1 MRNWLNE
8 FSKSKRSAS
17 KISFEDFEGQMNEF
31 KKFVKINESMT
42 LVLAVFCM
50 LRGKKNHVK
59 ISDLLEEIEPH
70 MHNDFIIAQVEALF
84 VGGWILYDDDGPF
97 SGSDQIY
104 LTHNAELALKTSN
117 PKAIPRKTIKKEDA
131 AMMTMFARA
140 VSFRN
145 KNISIREWSKYV
157 GSVLNEVQLPFV
169 QYLKSKKLRRNEYN
183 IALYIGLISIFEQSK
198 IELYHI
204 LNLFYDNPLDYARKK
219 QELNNS
225 AHPLYEKEVLE
236 KIKRD
241 NGSTKLDA
249 HGTWISNQSNRQLVD
264 QTIELKN
271 KTLEWNKFGKIKHK
285 NLLYNSNIVEQI
297 DFLKKVLNPSN
308 FKRFIHQSKK
318 NGDYA
323 GAIILLSGGP
333 GTGKTELA
341 KQLALE
347 TQRDLLTFQVAQ
359 QRNMYF
365 GESEKAIQSVFDDYK
380 RVSKQMDNSPILFFN
395 EADSVFGNRTSN
407 QSSVSQT
414 ENTIQTILLNELE
427 TFEGILICTTNMS
440 DNFDEAFSRRFL
452 MHIVIDNP
460 DEQIRKA
467 LILQIFPTISV
478 HVATTLANAFKF
490 TAAELG
496 NFKKQW
502 ELKKITG
509 LQKGDLGSNLK
520 SFLSQSTSVRS
531 INQIGYTTCY
541 QEKID

>member
-8 FSKSKRSAS
+8 FSKNKRSAS

-157 GSVLNEVQLPFV
+157 GSVLIEEQLPFI
-169 QYLKSKKLRRNEYN
+169 QYLKSKKLKRNDSTM
-183 IALYIGLISIFEQSK
+183 ALYIGLISIFEQSK
-198 IELYHI
+198 IEIYHV
-204 LNLFYDNPLDYARKK
+204 LNLFCDNPLDYARKR
-219 QELNNS
+219 QELTES

-241 NGSTKLDA
+241 HGAIKLGA
-249 HGTWISNQSNRQLVD
+249 HGSWISNQNGKHTVTESID
-264 QTIELKN
+264 LKN
-271 KTLEWNKFGKIKHK
+271 KTLEWSKFEKIKPK
-285 NLLYNSNIVEQI
+285 KLLYNAGILEQI
-297 DFLKKVLNPSN
+297 ELLKKVLNPQN
-308 FKRFIHQSKK
+308 FKKFTSQARK
-318 NGDYA
+318 NGEYA
-323 GAIILLSGGP
+323 GVIILLSGGP

-347 TQRDLLTFQVAQ
+347 THRDLLTFQVAQ
-359 QRNMYF
+359 QRNMYL

-380 RVSKQMDNSPILFFN
+380 RVSKRMDNSPILFFN
-395 EADSVFGNRTSN
+395 EADSVFGKRTNN
-407 QSSVSQT
+407 QSIVSQT

-427 TFEGILICTTNMS
+427 TFEGILICTTNVP
-440 DNFDEAFSRRFL
+440 DNFDEAFNRRFL

-460 DEQIRKA
+460 DEEIRKE
-467 LILQIFPTISV
+467 LVVQIFPNISESE
-478 HVATTLANAFKF
+478 AKRLASQYTF

-496 NFKKQW
+496 KFKKQW
-502 ELKKITG
+502 DLQKITG
-509 LQKGDLGSNLK
+509 LQKGNLESNLT
-520 SFLSQSTSVRS
+520 SFLSQQKNTSKT
-531 INQIGYTTCY
+531 NPIGYT
-541 QEKID
+541 I